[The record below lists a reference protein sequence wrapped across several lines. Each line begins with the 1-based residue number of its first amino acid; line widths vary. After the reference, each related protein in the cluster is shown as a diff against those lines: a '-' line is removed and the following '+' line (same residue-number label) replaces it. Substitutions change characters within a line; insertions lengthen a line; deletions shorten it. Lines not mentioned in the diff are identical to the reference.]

1 MALITHLQ
9 KEELMRF
16 ALDQGFDVARVTLAD
31 FGSVPGE
38 HLDDFLAQNHHGDM
52 DWLEARKAWRRNPT
66 ALWPEAN
73 SALVLALNY
82 GPDVDPRALSDMP
95 EAGIVSVYARGKD
108 YHELIKKRLKR
119 IARHMVQ
126 AFGGDVKVFV
136 DTAPVMEK
144 PLAAAAGVGWQGK
157 HTNLL
162 SRDYGSWLFLGVIL
176 STLEIEPDSPA
187 KGDCGSCTACL
198 DACPTNAFEGPYKL
212 NASKCISYLTIET
225 RSHIPREFRRAMENR
240 IYGCD
245 DCLAACPW
253 NKYAKVSSEMAFT
266 PKETLNAP
274 LLSELVQLQDAE
286 FRLYFSGSPVKRLGR
301 NRFIRNVLI
310 ALGNTKDSTHMNKI
324 EVLLEDPSEIVR
336 VAAVWALGQ
345 MGQKKVFC
353 ELEEKHNVGETDIA
367 VQEEW
372 ALSMKDLENE
382 PS

>member
-1 MALITHLQ
+1 
-9 KEELMRF
+9 
-16 ALDQGFDVARVTLAD
+16 
-31 FGSVPGE
+31 
-38 HLDDFLAQNHHGDM
+38 
-52 DWLEARKAWRRNPT
+52 
-66 ALWPEAN
+66 
-73 SALVLALNY
+73 
-82 GPDVDPRALSDMP
+82 
-95 EAGIVSVYARGKD
+95 
-108 YHELIKKRLKR
+108 
-119 IARHMVQ
+119 
-126 AFGGDVKVFV
+126 
-136 DTAPVMEK
+136 
-144 PLAAAAGVGWQGK
+144 

-176 STLEIEPDSPA
+176 STLEIEPDSTA

-198 DACPTNAFEGPYKL
+198 DACPTNAFDAPYKL

-225 RSHIPREFRRAMENR
+225 RSHIPREFRRAIENR

-253 NKYAKVSSEMAFT
+253 NKYAQKSSEMAFT
-266 PKETLNAP
+266 PKEALNAP

-310 ALGNTKDSTHMNKI
+310 ALGNTKDSTHMDKV
-324 EVLLEDPSEIVR
+324 EALLEDPSEIVR

-345 MGQKKVFC
+345 MGQNLRFR
-353 ELEEKHNVGETDIA
+353 ELEEKYNVGEADIA

-372 ALSMKDLENE
+372 TLSLKDLENE